1 MRESKLFL
9 LNFDVNQAIEG
20 KPFFSLAQLS
30 SLFFIYLFN
39 FVFPRIPLHAQVS

>member
-1 MRESKLFL
+1 MRVSKLFL

-20 KPFFSLAQLS
+20 KPFFSLAQLP